1 MDTINT
7 PVNNS
12 KNSHVKNSTEVDS
25 AKINDKNE
33 NKDTDNQ
40 ILEINQTRQS
50 KDNSATSKQS
60 NDLRISTNL

>member
-40 ILEINQTRQS
+40 ILEIN
-50 KDNSATSKQS
+50 
-60 NDLRISTNL
+60 